1 MDEKESDFYL
11 NYQDL
16 HIFHFEVES
25 SRVLKKHGL
34 LIEFMLYQQYFK
46 GGRYSLQSELNKFL
60 SNKPWFY

>member
-25 SRVLKKHGL
+25 SRVLKN
-34 LIEFMLYQQYFK
+34 MDY
-46 GGRYSLQSELNKFL
+46 
-60 SNKPWFY
+60 